1 MKRTVKMA
9 RLLQSKSSP
18 GTSGDYLWPE
28 DADIITLIFMVAV
41 TPVAAGRFMSG
52 FCHSSRFTMCRT
64 VHSCYGL
71 CIRDIYLLLYQKF
84 VPAMDQIWAWRISF
98 T

>member
-1 MKRTVKMA
+1 MKMA

-41 TPVAAGRFMSG
+41 TPVATG
-52 FCHSSRFTMCRT
+52 
-64 VHSCYGL
+64 
-71 CIRDIYLLLYQKF
+71 
-84 VPAMDQIWAWRISF
+84 
-98 T
+98 